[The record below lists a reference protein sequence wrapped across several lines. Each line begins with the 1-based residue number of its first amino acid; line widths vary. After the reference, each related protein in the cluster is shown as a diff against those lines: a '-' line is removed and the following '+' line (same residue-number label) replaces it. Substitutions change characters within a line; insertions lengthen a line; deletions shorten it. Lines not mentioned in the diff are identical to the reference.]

1 MGAQGKKRDSN
12 LLATYPWHLM
22 SATQSWEVWNIL
34 VATMHRE
41 ITQSMMGTWGL
52 GSLGLV
58 FKATAAMLSFHQA
71 EMGEWSR
78 EAGGCG

>member
-1 MGAQGKKRDSN
+1 
-12 LLATYPWHLM
+12 
-22 SATQSWEVWNIL
+22 
-34 VATMHRE
+34 MHRE

-58 FKATAAMLSFHQA
+58 FKATAAMLSFYQA